1 MTELVFGSRYC
12 SIMRVIAIIFFWERG
27 DLSEEAADNCPKM
40 SLKAFILI
48 FQIEAEQL
56 KKTNS
61 NLQNQQSK
69 VFSPSKRANFPQDK
83 MREFGWMLDVTT
95 PASYSPFPP
104 SPSSFQKILRLLLS
118 GLSFF
123 SLLKVRFL
131 SSYISLLEFL
141 VFIWL
146 VSWL

>member
-1 MTELVFGSRYC
+1 
-12 SIMRVIAIIFFWERG
+12 
-27 DLSEEAADNCPKM
+27 M

-48 FQIEAEQL
+48 LQIEAEQL

-69 VFSPSKRANFPQDK
+69 VFSPSKRGNFPQDK

-95 PASYSPFPP
+95 PASYSPFLPL
-104 SPSSFQKILRLLLS
+104 PSSIQKILRLFLS

-123 SLLKVRFL
+123 SLLKARFL

-141 VFIWL
+141 VFGL
-146 VSWL
+146 L